1 MKWTIHVESYLKQRR
16 QLGYLLVTEGQ
27 SLKQFALFAE
37 QQHILPPLTL
47 SHALAWAN
55 LAPSKSSIAIA
66 RRLSLLRT
74 FFRYLKT
81 IWPDTSVIPTKLVGP
96 THRRLAPYIF
106 SEAEIIQLMEAADTL
121 VPTSTLRPITIRTV
135 IGLIAATGLRPGEAV
150 RLKQHEVDL
159 SNAQLTICHS
169 KSWSHRYVPLASS
182 TVYALLDYEK
192 TRSHHA
198 VESES
203 DAFFLLSET
212 RALDIR
218 SADYAFGLLRK
229 KLGLVDLLS
238 ERNPRL
244 YDLRHSFVCHR
255 VLAWYEAGE
264 NVDALMPQLSRYLGH
279 KKISDTYYYLSAIPE
294 LMDCTVKHFKALTC
308 IGGGQ

>member
-1 MKWTIHVESYLKQRR
+1 MKWTTHVELYLKQRR
-16 QLGYLLVTEGQ
+16 QLGYLLITEGRYLQ
-27 SLKQFALFAE
+27 QFALFAE

-47 SHALAWAN
+47 SHALTWAN

-66 RRLSLLRT
+66 RRLSSLRP
-74 FFRYLKT
+74 FFRYLKL
-81 IWPDTSVIPTKLVGP
+81 IWPDTAVISTKLVGP

-106 SEAEIIQLMEAADTL
+106 SETEIIQLMEAADTL
-121 VPTSTLRPITIRTV
+121 VPTSVLRSITMRTV
-135 IGLIAATGLRPGEAV
+135 IGLLAATGLRPGEAV
-150 RLKQHEVDL
+150 RLKQHDVDL
-159 SNAQLTICHS
+159 ANAQVIVYRS
-169 KSWSHRYVPLASS
+169 KGWSHRYVPLTPS
-182 TVYALLDYEK
+182 TVDALLDYEK
-192 TRSHHA
+192 IRAHHVVKCDA
-198 VESES
+198 
-203 DAFFLLSET
+203 DAFFLLSQT

-238 ERNPRL
+238 GRNPRL
-244 YDLRHSFVCHR
+244 YDLRHSFVCRR

-294 LMDCTVKHFKALTC
+294 LMACTVKHFKELTFV
-308 IGGGQ
+308 GGE

>member
-1 MKWTIHVESYLKQRR
+1 MKWTTHVELYLKQRR
-16 QLGYLLVTEGQ
+16 QLGYLLTTEGRYLQ
-27 SLKQFALFAE
+27 QFALFAE

-47 SHALAWAN
+47 SDALTWAN
-55 LAPSKSSIAIA
+55 LAPSKSPIAIA
-66 RRLSLLRT
+66 RRLSLLRP

-81 IWPDTSVIPTKLVGP
+81 IWLDTAAIPTKLVGP

-106 SEAEIIQLMEAADTL
+106 DETEIVQLMEAADTL
-121 VPTSTLRPITIRTV
+121 APTSILRPITMRTL

-150 RLKQHEVDL
+150 RVKQHEVDL
-159 SNAQLTICHS
+159 SNAQITICHS
-169 KSWSHRYVPLASS
+169 KGWSHRYVSLTSS
-182 TVYALLDYEK
+182 TVDALLDYEK
-192 TRSHHA
+192 IRSHHA
-198 VESES
+198 IESES
-203 DAFFLLSET
+203 DAFFLLSQT

-218 SADYAFGLLRK
+218 SADYAFGLLHE
-229 KLGLVDLLS
+229 KLGLVDLLGA
-238 ERNPRL
+238 RKPRL

-294 LMDCTVKHFKALTC
+294 LMDCTVKHFEALTC